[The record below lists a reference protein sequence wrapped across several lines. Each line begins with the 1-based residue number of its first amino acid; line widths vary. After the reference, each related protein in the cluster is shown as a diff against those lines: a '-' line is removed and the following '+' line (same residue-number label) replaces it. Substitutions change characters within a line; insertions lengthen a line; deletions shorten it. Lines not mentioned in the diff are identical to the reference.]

1 MNRRDLHCVIGF
13 TFITANA
20 GRSVKK
26 KLSEKKR
33 SKNYVEEDYNQR
45 RVNIPLPHEKGKI
58 KLRLVQDCQL
68 LKTLLKIKR
77 LRCWGIQ
84 SLVMQIRNIRNQWS
98 LIFLF
103 NENTIDP
110 KYRGGLRVM
119 SYNQEWYKKRLLL
132 ARFAFFCT
140 RNSAVNERAWRLW
153 KYLLGP
159 GQTSNFS
166 WDDPNSH
173 LGRPKLTKI
182 VCWVRRRT

>member
-26 KLSEKKR
+26 RLSEKKR
-33 SKNYVEEDYNQR
+33 SKNYVEEGYSQR

-110 KYRGGLRVM
+110 KYRGGLPVM
-119 SYNQEWYKKRLLL
+119 SYNQEWY
-132 ARFAFFCT
+132 
-140 RNSAVNERAWRLW
+140 
-153 KYLLGP
+153 
-159 GQTSNFS
+159 
-166 WDDPNSH
+166 
-173 LGRPKLTKI
+173 PKMTVVEQIRIFLRVLSTLQLTKVFLEI
-182 VCWVRRRT
+182 QLEG

>member
-33 SKNYVEEDYNQR
+33 NKDCVEEDYNQT

-110 KYRGGLRVM
+110 KYRGGLRAM
-119 SYNQEWYKKRLLL
+119 IYNQEWYKKRVLL
-132 ARFAFFCT
+132 RKFAFFCA
-140 RNSAVNERAWRLW
+140 RFQ
-153 KYLLGP
+153 LL
-159 GQTSNFS
+159 Q
-166 WDDPNSH
+166 
-173 LGRPKLTKI
+173 LTKEFLEMQLEGYGN
-182 VCWVRRRT
+182 TS